1 MLLKRATET
10 CLLLPF
16 VYARY
21 PKSVITG
28 FLNIIYQDYSTIH
41 TVMKNYEE
49 DPDVE
54 LNVVHIGA
62 SEKKK
67 PYPELKTTN
76 HAICKSITEGKVKE

>member
-1 MLLKRATET
+1 MHAIQRQSSQ
-10 CLLLPF
+10 
-16 VYARY
+16 V
-21 PKSVITG
+21 
-28 FLNIIYQDYSTIH
+28 FLNIIYQDYSTFH

-67 PYPELKTTN
+67 PYLELKSTD

>member
-1 MLLKRATET
+1 
-10 CLLLPF
+10 
-16 VYARY
+16 
-21 PKSVITG
+21 
-28 FLNIIYQDYSTIH
+28 
-41 TVMKNYEE
+41 MKNYEE

-67 PYPELKTTN
+67 PYPELKTTD